1 MKQIDE
7 LRGLMGARGIDAY
20 IVPTDDFHGSEYVG
34 AHFKLRE
41 YLSGFTGSAGTLV
54 VTSDE
59 AALWTDGRYFIQAE
73 RELSGS
79 GIGLMR
85 MGEPQTPTIEQ
96 FLLDKMPENS
106 ALGFDGRVVSAA
118 FAVRLNKSLQ
128 PKNITLKT
136 DEDLGGMVWRDRPPL
151 SKKPVFELS
160 ESVCGMSRREKLT
173 NIRGKMQ
180 AEKADC
186 LAVSALDEIAWTL
199 NLRGGDVDYNPVFL
213 SFMLMFE
220 DRVEL
225 FTERSIFGDDIVQN
239 LRNDGVEIRPYEE
252 IYSALESQSS
262 TVWAD
267 LRAVNYRM
275 KSSLGNARIISKQ
288 SPIVLM
294 KAVKNPDEIDA
305 EISAHIK
312 DGVAVTRFMYWL
324 KRAIGHERIT
334 EISAAEKLEEFR
346 RMGGGYLGQSFE
358 PIMAYGEHGA
368 IVHYS
373 ATVETNAELQPHG
386 LLLSDTG
393 GHYSD
398 GTTDITRTFVLGE
411 ITGEEKRAFTL
422 VLAAHLELLG
432 AVFPKGVRG
441 STLDGIARQSLW
453 RHGLDFNHGTGHGVG
468 FLLNVHEGPQ
478 RISWRAVNDAPL
490 EPGMITSDEPG
501 LYFEGKFGI
510 RHESLVLCQ
519 EAEWLN
525 DGFLCFAP
533 LTCVPFDTAGIDKKL
548 LTSAQLTYFN
558 EYQSWVC
565 ETLSPLLQ
573 KEEAEWLAEM
583 TKPI

>member
-468 FLLNVHEGPQ
+468 FLLIVHEGPQ

>member
-1 MKQIDE
+1 MKPIDV
-7 LRGLMGARGIDAY
+7 LRGLMSKRGIYAY

-54 VTSDE
+54 VTLDE

-79 GIGLMR
+79 GIELMR
-85 MGEPQTPTIEQ
+85 MGEPQTPTIEC

-106 ALGFDGRVVSAA
+106 SLGFDGRVVSAA
-118 FAVRLNKSLQ
+118 FAMRLGKALR
-128 PKNITLKT
+128 PKNITLIT
-136 DEDLGGMVWRDRPPL
+136 DDDLGGTIWENRPPL
-151 SKKPVFELS
+151 SRQPVFELS
-160 ESVCGMSRREKLT
+160 ESVCGKSRREKIAL
-173 NIRGKMQ
+173 IREKMK
-180 AEKADC
+180 AENAGC

-213 SFMLMFE
+213 SFMLVFE
-220 DRVEL
+220 DRAEL
-225 FTERSIFGDDIVQN
+225 FAERSIFGDDIVQN
-239 LRNDGVEIRPYEE
+239 LRNDSVEIRPYDE
-252 IYSALESQSS
+252 IYGALKSQSGA
-262 TVWAD
+262 VWTD
-267 LRAVNYRM
+267 LKAVNHRM

-288 SPIVLM
+288 SPIVMM
-294 KAVKNPDEIDA
+294 KAEKNSAEIVA

-324 KRAIGHERIT
+324 KNAVGHERIT

-346 RMGGGYLGQSFE
+346 KMGEGYLGQSFE

-373 ATVETNAELQPHG
+373 ATEETNAELQPCG

-393 GHYSD
+393 GHYLD

-411 ITGEEKRAFTL
+411 VTDEKKRAFTL
-422 VLAAHLELLG
+422 ALAAHLDLLG

-441 STLDGIARQSLW
+441 STLDGMARQSLW
-453 RHGLDFNHGTGHGVG
+453 RHGLDFKHGTGHGVG

-490 EPGMITSDEPG
+490 EAGMITSDEPG

-510 RHESLVLCQ
+510 RHESLVLCK
-519 EAEWLN
+519 EADWLN
-525 DGFLCFAP
+525 GGFLCFEP
-533 LTCVPFDTAGIDKKL
+533 LTCVPFDTEGIDRKF
-548 LTSAQLTYFN
+548 LTDAQIARFN
-558 EYQSWVC
+558 EYQSRVH
-565 ETLSPLLQ
+565 ETLSTLLPS
-573 KEEAEWLAEM
+573 EEAEWLVEI

>member
-1 MKQIDE
+1 MKPIDG
-7 LRGLMGARGIDAY
+7 LRGLMSERGIYAY

-54 VTSDE
+54 VTLDE

-79 GIGLMR
+79 GIELMR
-85 MGEPQTPTIEQ
+85 MGEPQTPTIER

-106 ALGFDGRVVSAA
+106 VLGFDGRVVSAA
-118 FAVRLNKSLQ
+118 FAMRLGKALQ
-128 PKNITLKT
+128 PKNITLIT
-136 DEDLGGMVWRDRPPL
+136 DDDLGGTVWENRPPL
-151 SKKPVFELS
+151 SRQPVFELS
-160 ESVCGMSRREKLT
+160 ESVCGKSRSEKIALIREKM
-173 NIRGKMQ
+173 K
-180 AEKADC
+180 AENAGC

-213 SFMLMFE
+213 SFMLVFE
-220 DRVEL
+220 DRAEL
-225 FTERSIFGDDIVQN
+225 FAERSIFGDDIVQN
-239 LRNDGVEIRPYEE
+239 LRNDGVEIRPYDE
-252 IYSALESQSS
+252 IYGALKSQSGA
-262 TVWAD
+262 VWAD
-267 LRAVNYRM
+267 LKAVNHRM

-288 SPIVLM
+288 SPIVMM
-294 KAVKNPDEIDA
+294 KAVKNSAEIVA

-324 KRAIGHERIT
+324 KNAVGHERIT
-334 EISAAEKLEEFR
+334 EISAAKKLEEFR
-346 RMGGGYLGQSFE
+346 KMGEGYLGQSFE
-358 PIMAYGEHGA
+358 PIMAYGGHGA

-373 ATVETNAELQPHG
+373 ANEETNAVLEPRG

-393 GHYSD
+393 GHYLD

-411 ITGEEKRAFTL
+411 VTDEEKRAFTL
-422 VLAAHLELLG
+422 ALAAHLDLLG

-468 FLLNVHEGPQ
+468 FLMNVHEGPQ

-490 EPGMITSDEPG
+490 EVGMITSDEPG

-510 RHESLVLCQ
+510 RHESLVLCK
-519 EAEWLN
+519 EADWLN
-525 DGFLCFAP
+525 GGFLCFEP
-533 LTCVPFDTAGIDKKL
+533 LTCVPFDTEGIDRKF
-548 LTSAQLTYFN
+548 LTDAQIARFN
-558 EYQSWVC
+558 EYQSRVR
-565 ETLSPLLQ
+565 ETLSTLLPS
-573 KEEAEWLAEM
+573 EEAEWLVEI